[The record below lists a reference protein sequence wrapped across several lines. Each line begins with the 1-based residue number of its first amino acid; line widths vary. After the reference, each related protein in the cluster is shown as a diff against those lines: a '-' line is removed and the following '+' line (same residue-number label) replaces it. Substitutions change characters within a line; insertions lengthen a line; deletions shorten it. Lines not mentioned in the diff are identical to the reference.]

1 MVSRVSKQRIPAKR
15 SLPAVGKEFL
25 FGVGTAAY
33 QVEGAWDEEG
43 KGESIWDRF
52 AHTPGKIARNE
63 NGDIACDH
71 YHRYQEDIDIM
82 HRIGVDAYRFSIS
95 WPRILPSGTGTVNQP
110 GIDHYDRLVDALL
123 EKSIEPF
130 VTLYHWE
137 LPAALQD
144 RGGWANQDS
153 REWFLEYS
161 NRVVRSL
168 GDRVRYWTTLN
179 EPWMFAFVGNLLG
192 WHAPGKHNPWIA
204 FRVLH
209 NALCAHGLS
218 VRMIR
223 SEAPE
228 AQVGLSL
235 SLSPLRPAS
244 DSRQD
249 RSAMETADLFMNRLL
264 LDPLLADGYPEAL
277 RRKFWFC
284 FPRTPEE
291 DMEIIRTPVDFVGI
305 NSYTRE
311 TIRYDRWLPVLH
323 FWSNVGDV
331 PDTEFVQDGVQFTD
345 MGYEVRP
352 ESLYSVLMRM
362 KTDYGNPP
370 VMITENG
377 ASFADR
383 VTGTKVS
390 DPLREAYISSYLTE
404 ALRAR
409 AEGVELRGYFL
420 WTLLDNLEWA
430 YGYTKRHG
438 IVYVDFADGKR
449 IVKDSATTYSRLIRE
464 ARREIQ

>member
-1 MVSRVSKQRIPAKR
+1 
-15 SLPAVGKEFL
+15 
-25 FGVGTAAY
+25 
-33 QVEGAWDEEG
+33 
-43 KGESIWDRF
+43 
-52 AHTPGKIARNE
+52 
-63 NGDIACDH
+63 
-71 YHRYQEDIDIM
+71 
-82 HRIGVDAYRFSIS
+82 
-95 WPRILPSGTGTVNQP
+95 
-110 GIDHYDRLVDALL
+110 
-123 EKSIEPF
+123 
-130 VTLYHWE
+130 
-137 LPAALQD
+137 
-144 RGGWANQDS
+144 
-153 REWFLEYS
+153 
-161 NRVVRSL
+161 
-168 GDRVRYWTTLN
+168 
-179 EPWMFAFVGNLLG
+179 
-192 WHAPGKHNPWIA
+192 
-204 FRVLH
+204 
-209 NALCAHGLS
+209 
-218 VRMIR
+218 
-223 SEAPE
+223 
-228 AQVGLSL
+228 
-235 SLSPLRPAS
+235 
-244 DSRQD
+244 
-249 RSAMETADLFMNRLL
+249 METADLFMNRLL